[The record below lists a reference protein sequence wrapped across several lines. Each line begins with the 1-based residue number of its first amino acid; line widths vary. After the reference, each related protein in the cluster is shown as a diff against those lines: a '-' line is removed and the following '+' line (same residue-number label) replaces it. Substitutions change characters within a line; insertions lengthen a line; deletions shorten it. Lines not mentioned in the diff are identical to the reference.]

1 MPTIQ
6 QHAQATFN
14 VLLQNITAAVV
25 AESYARVAA
34 IPMLSHYTSVEAF
47 ASILR
52 SGQFWFSNIPD
63 MAAVDTSEVVEGTQ
77 IISDALRT
85 VGPLVIRAIPYA
97 QMNAGFMFEQLK
109 TPLLA
114 ETYAISLC
122 EHGSD
127 QQTDR
132 LTMWH
137 VYGHKGHGLCLV
149 MRKETM
155 LNRTAGGRFPVHWSP
170 IDYDSTEQLTERV
183 RAVLSLFEAEI
194 AKLPT
199 DLRPIITPHLG
210 AIIAGSMVSLAIGHK
225 NPAYVDEREVR
236 FVRTSLINIAPTP
249 ADAIYREVG
258 TSQKPRRIFA
268 LPLRQYP
275 EFGIDAS
282 MQALL
287 DHIIVGP
294 SNRQDQLYAETRAL
308 LDAHGLSHVE
318 IRRSIIP
325 FRAA

>member
-1 MPTIQ
+1 MPTTQ
-6 QHAQATFN
+6 QRAQAAFN
-14 VLLQNITAAVV
+14 VLVQNITATVV
-25 AESYARVAA
+25 AGSYARVAA

-63 MAAVDTSEVVEGTQ
+63 MAAIDTSEVIEGTQ

-85 VGPLVIRAIPYA
+85 VGPQVIRTIPYA
-97 QMNAGFMFEQLK
+97 QMNAGSLFEQMK
-109 TPLLA
+109 TPLLT

-127 QQTDR
+127 RQTDR

-149 MRKETM
+149 LRKETM
-155 LNRTAGGRFPVHWSP
+155 LNQTAAGRFPVHWAP
-170 IDYDSTEQLTERV
+170 IDYDSAEQLTERV
-183 RAVLSLFEAEI
+183 RHVLSLFEAES
-194 AKLPT
+194 AKISP
-199 DLRPIITPHLG
+199 DLRALISPNLG
-210 AIIAGSMVSLAIGHK
+210 SLIAGSMVPLVIGHK

-249 ADAIYREVG
+249 ADAVYREVG
-258 TSQKPRRIFA
+258 TPAKPKRIFA
-268 LPLRQYP
+268 LPLRQYS

-287 DHIIVGP
+287 DHIIIGP

-318 IRRSIIP
+318 IRRSTIP
-325 FRAA
+325 FRAP

>member
-1 MPTIQ
+1 MISTQ
-6 QHAQATFN
+6 QRAQAAFN
-14 VLLQNITAAVV
+14 VLIQNITTSLV
-25 AESYARVAA
+25 AGSYARVSA
-34 IPMLSHYTSVEAF
+34 IPMLAHYTSVEAF
-47 ASILR
+47 ASILN
-52 SGQFWFSNIPD
+52 SSQFWFSNIPD
-63 MAAVDTSEVVEGTQ
+63 MATVDTSEVVEGTQ

-85 VGPLVIRAIPYA
+85 AGPQLIRTIPYA
-97 QMNAGFMFEQLK
+97 QMNTGFAFDQLK

-149 MRKETM
+149 LRKETM
-155 LNRTAGGRFPVHWSP
+155 LNQTAAGRFPVHWAP
-170 IDYDSTEQLTERV
+170 IDYDSAERLTERV
-183 RAVLSLFEAEI
+183 RHILSLFEAEL
-194 AKLPT
+194 AKIPVG
-199 DLRPIITPHLG
+199 LRALISPHLG
-210 AIIAGSMVSLAIGHK
+210 SVIAGSMVSLVMGHK
-225 NPAYVDEREVR
+225 NPAYVDEREIR

-258 TSQKPRRIFA
+258 TPEKPKRIFA
-268 LPLRQYP
+268 LPLRRYP

-287 DHIIVGP
+287 DHIIIGP
-294 SNRQDQLYAETRAL
+294 SNRQDQLYADTRAL

-318 IRRSIIP
+318 TRRSTIP
-325 FRAA
+325 FKAP